1 MIRKIIAISA
11 VISTALFFS
20 LAWAA
25 PKMNP
30 GNWKITTK
38 TEMPGMPAQSMT
50 HTQCVTNDDLVP
62 MGDDANKDCRV
73 TDIKTSGNTVSWK
86 ITCGGQGGQMDGTGQ
101 VTYEGDKMHGV
112 MNMTMK
118 SYGTKVKNTLSGY
131 RIGDC
136 NATKAGTSGKTSPVN
151 SGIGNEVGG
160 VLAEDT
166 KDVGRAAKDE
176 AKQSVIDEV
185 REGVRS
191 VIKGLFD

>member
-1 MIRKIIAISA
+1 MIRKIMAISVVMSA
-11 VISTALFFS
+11 VLFFS

-25 PKMNP
+25 PQMNP

-38 TEMPGMPAQSMT
+38 TEMSGMPPQSMT
-50 HTQCVTNDDLVP
+50 HTQCVTNDNLVP
-62 MGDDANKDCRV
+62 MGEDANKDCKV

-86 ITCGGQGGQMDGTGQ
+86 ITCGGQGGQMDGTGE
-101 VTYEGDKMHGV
+101 VTYEGDKMHGT

-118 SYGTKVKNTLSGY
+118 SYGTKIKNTVSGY
-131 RIGDC
+131 RIGNCD
-136 NATKAGTSGKTSPVN
+136 ATKTGTSGKTSSVK
-151 SGIGNEVGG
+151 SGIGKEVGG